1 MQLEPVTKI
10 DRRNRTMSK
19 IMEMMSFQQVLTPLL
34 FFRFMVN
41 LKQPGNR
48 ILDAWSVIPTY
59 SLAVTFYLS
68 KTENRTETQLSYY
81 CFE

>member
-19 IMEMMSFQQVLTPLL
+19 ILEMTSFQQILTPLS

-41 LKQPGNR
+41 LKQPGSR
-48 ILDAWSVIPTY
+48 ILDAWSVILTY

-68 KTENRTETQLSYY
+68 KTENRTETQLSDY